1 MEIFATHFSLKKM
14 RVKNYEKIIGNFV
27 DIPIAV
33 SEEDFKINI
42 HSDYGLFIVK
52 GRIFRK
58 KNKSHKQK
66 TGSSSF

>member
-1 MEIFATHFSLKKM
+1 M
-14 RVKNYEKIIGNFV
+14 
-27 DIPIAV
+27 AV

-42 HSDYGLFIVK
+42 HSDYGLYIVK
-52 GRIFRK
+52 EKVFRG